1 MNILFFIHRYPNYG
15 GTEKVTTVLCNE
27 LQKKGNNVFLVSL
40 YQKSWELM
48 DELSSNVS
56 FIPLHYPTINFDN
69 IRRLH
74 KIIVDNKIEIVINQ
88 WCLPLTTTI
97 LLKCALFGTTAKLI
111 SVLHGSPNVN
121 MRLISVAR
129 KANTANAIKRS
140 FLSILWKLVYLVT
153 RIDLRIVYRLSDKYI
168 LLSDRFADV
177 FKKMAWLRSSTKLT
191 SITNPITINVTK
203 EDLAFVSD
211 KKKKILYVGRM
222 DLLNKNVDRIIKA
235 WGKICNAYTDWVLV
249 LVGDGPDKPYLE
261 TLAAKLSIKNIKFT
275 GFIKEEPVAY
285 YKESS
290 ILMLASD
297 LEGFGLVITEAMYFG
312 CIPVVYGSYPAIYD
326 IISDGECGF
335 ITPQPYNENYTCEKL
350 ATLIENQQL
359 RRIMSKKAIEKAVT
373 FLPEQVI
380 KKWEDL
386 FNAILV

>member
-1 MNILFFIHRYPNYG
+1 MNILFFFYCYPNYG

-27 LQKKGNNVFLVSL
+27 LQKKGNNVFLASL

-48 DELSSNVS
+48 DELSPNVS
-56 FIPLHYPTINFDN
+56 FTPLHYPIINFDN
-69 IRRLH
+69 IKRLH
-74 KIIVDNKIEIVINQ
+74 KIIVDNKIDIVINQ
-88 WCLPLTTTI
+88 WCLPLTTTL
-97 LLKCALFGTTAKLI
+97 LLKCSLLGTTAKLI

-121 MRLISVAR
+121 MRLISIAR
-129 KANTANAIKRS
+129 KANNANAIKRN
-140 FLSILWKLVYLVT
+140 FLSILWKLGYLVT
-153 RIDLRIVYRLSDKYI
+153 RVDLRMVYRLSDKYV
-168 LLSDRFADV
+168 LLSERFADT
-177 FKKMAWLRSSTKLT
+177 FKEMAWLKNTTKLT
-191 SITNPITINVTK
+191 SITNPITINVAK
-203 EDLAFVSD
+203 NGLALVPD

-235 WGKICNAYTDWVLV
+235 WGKICNTYTDWVLV

-261 TLAAKLSIKNIKFT
+261 TLAAKLNIKNIKFT
-275 GFIKEEPVAY
+275 GFIKEEPVEY
-285 YKESS
+285 YKEAS
-290 ILMLASD
+290 ILMLTSD

-350 ATLIENQQL
+350 STLIEDQQL
-359 RRIMSKKAIEKAVT
+359 RQTMSKKAIEKAIT

-380 KKWEDL
+380 KKWEGL
-386 FNAILV
+386 YNTILV